1 LLQYRTQ
8 TVRFFLNRLAILQYC
23 NHVLAY
29 YAIYIHDI
37 VRPAMRIQVNI
48 TNRQVFGERVEYLR
62 IKLRFKEHEI
72 RCTDE
77 SGRTKKKASR

>member
-1 LLQYRTQ
+1 
-8 TVRFFLNRLAILQYC
+8 
-23 NHVLAY
+23 
-29 YAIYIHDI
+29 
-37 VRPAMRIQVNI
+37 MRIQVNI